1 MLTPESF
8 AVCFIAIVMLAFFM
22 SENRHEEAMAKLQ
35 QEKSMNK
42 MNFVILHQF
51 ETDNPVAIL
60 AESIVGFCE
69 KDDTHA
75 CTVYFNN
82 KEIVVRESFNFV
94 SNMLKNLALTNL
106 EWSES
111 KPYSSFK
118 S

>member
-8 AVCFIAIVMLAFFM
+8 AVCFIAIVILAFFM
-22 SENRHEEAMAKLQ
+22 SENRHEEAMEKLQ
-35 QEKSMNK
+35 QENFMKK
-42 MNFVILHQF
+42 MNFIILHQL
-51 ETDNPVAIL
+51 ETGNSVAIL
-60 AESIVGFCE
+60 AESIIGFCE